1 MLVLTRKANQEIIIQ
16 DNISIKILEINENGV
31 KIGIQAP
38 KSISVH
44 RQEVYEEIQ
53 AENKRAA
60 ETPLKFN
67 FKDLI
72 KGAA

>member
-1 MLVLTRKANQEIIIQ
+1 MLVLTRKTNQEIIIQ
-16 DNISIKILEINENGV
+16 DNISVKILEITDSGV
-31 KIGIQAP
+31 KLGIQAP

-72 KGAA
+72 KGVV